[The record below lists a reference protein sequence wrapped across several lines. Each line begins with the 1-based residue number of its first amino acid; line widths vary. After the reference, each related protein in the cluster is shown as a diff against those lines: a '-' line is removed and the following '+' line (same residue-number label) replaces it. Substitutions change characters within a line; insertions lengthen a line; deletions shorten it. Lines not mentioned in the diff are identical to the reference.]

1 MLCHRELAQ
10 EFGLSVVVAVA
21 AAVEVIVVAVV
32 VTDVASVV
40 AVVAEM
46 TLGDFGKLVVLASSR

>member
-32 VTDVASVV
+32 VTDVDA
-40 AVVAEM
+40 VAEM
-46 TLGDFGKLVVLASSR
+46 ALGDFGKLVVLVSSR

>member
-21 AAVEVIVVAVV
+21 AAVEVIVDAVV
-32 VTDVASVV
+32 ETA
-40 AVVAEM
+40 
-46 TLGDFGKLVVLASSR
+46 LGDFGKLVVLVSSR

>member
-1 MLCHRELAQ
+1 MLCHREPSL
-10 EFGLSVVVAVA
+10 ESGSVVVAVA

-46 TLGDFGKLVVLASSR
+46 TLGDFGKLVVLVSSR

>member
-21 AAVEVIVVAVV
+21 AVVEVTVVAVV
-32 VTDVASVV
+32 VTDVVV
-40 AVVAEM
+40 EM
-46 TLGDFGKLVVLASSR
+46 ALGDFGKWVVLVSSR